1 MNHRVYSLLKSV
13 YKSGPSCVRWA
24 MDRVRFRSSL
34 RKALKDFLAE
44 DELSD
49 RRVVRDLEK
58 DIRACRDRYQ
68 TTPQEYFLFGFRGMS
83 DELRDTF
90 LSDALRTRALLKR
103 VPQDVFQHDLRN
115 KYNLYQSSGRFFK
128 RGVFFFSKEGTDR
141 SAFVS
146 FALQYKHLFLKRNDS
161 SKGRG
166 ILSED
171 ILDEASACRLFDR
184 LSQDGDSWIVEEKIR
199 QAEEMAVWN
208 PSSVNTLRLPC
219 SLYQG
224 KVTVLGP
231 FFRTGRKGSI
241 VDNAGAGGVF
251 ACVDAATGML
261 NSDGVDEKGR
271 YYEKHPD
278 SGLAFK
284 GWQIPRWDE
293 AVALAE
299 EIQRTMPQEVY
310 VGWDLALTPDGWV
323 LVEGNWGQ
331 FVSQYNDKKGLKHEF
346 LMLLGFEHK

>member
-161 SKGRG
+161 SKG
-166 ILSED
+166 
-171 ILDEASACRLFDR
+171 
-184 LSQDGDSWIVEEKIR
+184 
-199 QAEEMAVWN
+199 EEMAVWN

-219 SLYQG
+219 ILYQG
-224 KVTVLGP
+224 KFTVLGP

-284 GWQIPRWDE
+284 GWQIPRWNE